1 MNKIINY
8 YDDLV
13 EWVSRGYGFNINLK
27 QKSMV
32 VYNQS
37 INMGMYSND
46 ARLIEIPDIENS
58 ENPTQTCLDIIEK
71 LYFDYKYSTPSKYSE
86 KNKQKYYFKA
96 LSPDEMTDEQ
106 LFKGENREL
115 CRAKLEGFVLL
126 SSLAG
131 YLVWDEQKMGKW
143 FYQGKDKDLI
153 ILREWIEDRTK

>member
-1 MNKIINY
+1 MEVITY
-8 YDDLV
+8 YDDLID
-13 EWVSRGYGFNINLK
+13 WVSRGNGFNINLK
-27 QKSMV
+27 QKSII
-32 VYNQS
+32 VYDQN

-46 ARLIEIPDIENS
+46 AKLIEIPDIENS
-58 ENPTQTCLDIIEK
+58 ESPTQMCLDIIEN
-71 LYFDYKYSTPSKYSE
+71 LYHNYKYSTPSKYSE

-106 LFKGENREL
+106 LFKGENREIA
-115 CRAKLEGFVLL
+115 RAKLEGFILL

-131 YLVWDEQKMGKW
+131 YLIWNEREMGKW